1 MYVLDPS
8 HAVAR
13 QDYGGRPTMLLTPSP
28 GADAGADADGQ
39 QPASIKTI
47 VSVQE
52 VQRLDVSQRHERTLA
67 VVS

>member
-8 HAVAR
+8 DAVAR

-39 QPASIKTI
+39 QPASIKTTYMY
-47 VSVQE
+47 
-52 VQRLDVSQRHERTLA
+52 RERSRGA
-67 VVS
+67 AA